1 VAWFDIRICGCLR
14 LAVFGTAA
22 LAIFNNRPAVA
33 QLATGYAN
41 PGFAALANS
50 SSNGASLPMGLA
62 LPTGSSGIIG
72 GNRGSLAGWQ
82 SYHSYRTGAT
92 AQGGGGWA
100 GSEFARLGPAKISM
114 AASLG
119 FSLNSN
125 VNNSPDNPLADG
137 IVNASYIIGI
147 NWQATRRN
155 LLQLNLG
162 FNFQQYL
169 KYSEYNNNG
178 LLVDP
183 FTGLDYRIYFSD
195 FVLTLYDYPSI
206 TNNGGNND
214 PAITNSVNF
223 SQLNNSGGI
232 SLIWHPNQLL
242 LMGGF
247 QRQDTVSLS
256 SNEFDSQNST
266 GYSAFGTMAY
276 NFTPTTSVGV
286 RIQASTT
293 TYTQQILNDSVTT
306 QAGIYFQSQI
316 TNYTRFYFEFGLQ
329 SGTYT
334 NTGRQTSTVVFQE
347 TNGLN
352 TNVEGTL
359 GGGNYMQPYFN
370 LQINNRLNRYL
381 TQAFTFGRSATGSS
395 VANYQEM
402 YTASYQLQYRLNRV
416 TTLSM
421 NANYQLGTISSAT
434 SSLPYSNWQG
444 GLALGFEVVKD
455 TSLGLSYSYY
465 YNELSELS
473 DSYSQQIL
481 SFTISHRF

>member
-1 VAWFDIRICGCLR
+1 
-14 LAVFGTAA
+14 
-22 LAIFNNRPAVA
+22 
-33 QLATGYAN
+33 
-41 PGFAALANS
+41 
-50 SSNGASLPMGLA
+50 MGLA